1 MAKRLP
7 VTKTNY
13 SLEIRYKFSNGET
26 SEWKDCGRGYFESME
41 IVKKQMRI
49 IASGYKSKHR
59 EIRFVLDGMN
69 RDINGLLS
77 KKNIFVDW

>member
-1 MAKRLP
+1 MAKTIP

-13 SLEIRYKFSNGET
+13 SLEIRHKFPNGEL

-49 IASGYKSKHR
+49 IASGYKSKHK
-59 EIRFVLDGMN
+59 EIRFVLDGLN
-69 RDINGLLS
+69 RDINGHVS
-77 KKNIFVDW
+77 EKYIFVDW